1 MTDDSSPRSP
11 SEPTPAPP
19 PTAGRRVP
27 GALVALAW
35 AACVAAAWAGPG
47 EYWAARFE
55 GIDPAR
61 IPYGGIFGFAGALLV
76 ALAITPLW
84 VRDRVAADG
93 APASP
98 RRRLFVFAGGVAAGL
113 VASALG
119 AFARVFGWW
128 TVSRPVTEGVPVR
141 RTAKERLPEWR
152 DAHIAAHRPL
162 GRTGFAVSDI
172 ALGSGALAY
181 SPVGAAIARA
191 AIERGV
197 NYFDTAPDY
206 AATGTETLLGQAIA
220 GRRDRMF
227 LATKFCTG
235 QGHLPAGSSVADYV
249 RVVEESLGRLRTDY
263 VDLVHVHACDSIER
277 LMDPN
282 AHEAFD
288 RLREQGKA
296 RFLGFSSHTP
306 NLVAV
311 ANRAIESGRFA
322 VMMLAYHFGGWS
334 ELGSVIDRAHA
345 AGMGVVAMKTLKG
358 AKHRGMEEFV
368 GRRGAYSQAAF
379 RWVLSNPSVSCLVA
393 SFYDPQHVD
402 EYIHASGKP
411 LRDDD
416 VALLEEYD
424 RAIAGTHCLAHC
436 GACLDRCPEG
446 LRIDDVLR
454 HRMYFEDYGTQKRA
468 MQDYARLEKRADVC
482 IGCSA
487 PCAGACPFGIA
498 IQERA
503 IEAHRLLTL
512 A

>member
-1 MTDDSSPRSP
+1 MNDEPKGTGEPR
-11 SEPTPAPP
+11 
-19 PTAGRRVP
+19 GRTRSRAVV
-27 GALVALAW
+27 AALAW
-35 AACVAAAWAGPG
+35 AVCIVCGYLGPG
-47 EYWAARFE
+47 EFIAARFE

-61 IPYGGIFGFAGALLV
+61 IPFGSIFVFAASLLV
-76 ALAITPLW
+76 ALALTPIW
-84 VRDRVAADG
+84 VRDLFDESEAAG
-93 APASP
+93 
-98 RRRLFVFAGGVAAGL
+98 RRRLLVFGASVLAGVAG
-113 VASALG
+113 ASLA
-119 AFARVFGWW
+119 AFARVFGWV
-128 TVSRPVTEGVPVR
+128 TVSHPVTEGQPVR
-141 RTAKERLPEWR
+141 RTAKERLPEWSGAR
-152 DAHIAAHRPL
+152 IAAYRPL
-162 GRTGFAVSDI
+162 GRTGFSVSDI
-172 ALGSGALAY
+172 SLGSGALAY
-181 SPVGAAIARA
+181 SPVGAALARE

-206 AATGTETLLGQAIA
+206 AATGTETLLGDAIA

-235 QGHLPAGSSVADYV
+235 DGHLPAGSSVADYV
-249 RVVEESLGRLRTDY
+249 HVVEQSLVRLRSDY
-263 VDLVHVHACDSIER
+263 VDLVHIHACDSIER

-282 AHEAFD
+282 VHEAFD

-311 ANRAIESGRFA
+311 ANRAIESERFA

-345 AGMGVVAMKTLKG
+345 AGIGVVAMKTLKG

-411 LRDDD
+411 LEPGDT
-416 VALLEEYD
+416 ALLEEYD

-468 MQDYARLEKRADVC
+468 MVDYARLEKQADVC

-487 PCAGACPFGIA
+487 PCTGACPFGIA
-498 IQERA
+498 IQERT